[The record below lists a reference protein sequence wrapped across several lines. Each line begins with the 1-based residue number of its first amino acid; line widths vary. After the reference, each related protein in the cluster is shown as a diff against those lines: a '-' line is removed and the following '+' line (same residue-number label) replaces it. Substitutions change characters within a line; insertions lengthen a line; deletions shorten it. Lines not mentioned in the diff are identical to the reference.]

1 MTPSSPPPTILFAE
15 DDAGVRDTT
24 TDLLS
29 FTGANVHTVSSGRE
43 AWDYLARNRADLVI
57 TDVAM
62 PDGDGYWLLARIRGD
77 ERLKRTRVVLLSAHA
92 LVQSISAGLDAG
104 ADAYLTK
111 PFDPEHFIVAVQ
123 AYLTAIREGRPLSNH
138 PVDQPLPRT

>member
-1 MTPSSPPPTILFAE
+1 MTPTSPPPTILFAE
-15 DDAGVRDTT
+15 DDPGVRETT

-29 FTGANVHTVSSGRE
+29 FTGAQVHTVSSGRE
-43 AWDYLARNRADLVI
+43 AWEHLSRNRADLVI

-77 ERLKRTRVVLLSAHA
+77 ERLRKTRVVLLSAHA

-123 AYLTAIREGRPLSNH
+123 GYLAAVREGRPLS
-138 PVDQPLPRT
+138 PAQVDRPLPRP